1 MPPVLA
7 DFHFLRPWWL
17 LALLP
22 CALLVLWF
30 ARRRRRPALWSTLID
45 PALLGHLLL
54 PAQANHR
61 GALPLALL
69 AGWTLAVL
77 GLAGPAWERLPEPLH
92 RSGEA
97 LIVALELDASMRATD
112 LAPSRLER
120 ARHKI
125 ADVLALRRDGLTA
138 LIVYAGD
145 AHVVTPLSDDANTL
159 AAMLPALDPAIMP
172 EPGNDPV
179 SAAELAAQL
188 LRGAGLDEG
197 RVLFIADALPRH
209 HHAALVDTLGAA
221 GLEFSLLAAGT
232 EPGSPIPLADGGFL
246 RDADG
251 AILVAGMDSD
261 TMREA
266 TAAAGGR
273 FALLGVD
280 DRDLRHL
287 LPQGR
292 ATRTLDSR
300 DQHRRFDRW
309 QDRAPWLALALLP
322 LAALAFR
329 RGWLLGATLL
339 VLLPTPRAEALEWRD
354 LWLTR
359 DQQAARALADGDA
372 ARAAS
377 LFRSQ
382 AWRGAAQYR
391 AGDHDGAAASW
402 SGLDDANA
410 HYNRGNA
417 LARAGRLD
425 EALAAYDAALALDP
439 QHTDA
444 VANRRL
450 VEELA
455 RQREAQSRA
464 ADDGDD
470 ASRSAG
476 KDGEMPPPGA
486 DGSESDQT
494 DRTDGSARERDTPDQ
509 PPASGEDGA
518 AARDGDGERA
528 HDDADSSDGVA
539 MDDRAAPSPADGAGE
554 PPYEEEQ
561 AMEHWLRRIPD
572 DPGALL
578 RRKFEYEHRLRRG
591 EREEEAW

>member
-1 MPPVLA
+1 MPPAFA

-22 CALLVLWF
+22 CALLALWF
-30 ARRRRRPALWSTLID
+30 ARRSRRPALWSTLID
-45 PALLGHLLL
+45 PVLLGHLLL
-54 PAQANHR
+54 PAQASHR
-61 GALPLALL
+61 GALPIVLFT
-69 AGWTLAVL
+69 GWTLAVL

-172 EPGNDPV
+172 EPGNDPMR
-179 SAAELAAQL
+179 AAELAAQL

-197 RVLFIADALPRH
+197 RVLFIADALPRQ
-209 HHAALVDTLGAA
+209 HHAALADTLAAA

-232 EPGSPIPLADGGFL
+232 AQGSPIPLADGGFR

-251 AILVAGMDSD
+251 GILVAGVDID
-261 TMREA
+261 AMREA
-266 TAAAGGR
+266 ASTAGGR

-292 ATRTLDSR
+292 ATRTLDPHGQGR
-300 DQHRRFDRW
+300 QADRW

-329 RGWLLGATLL
+329 RGWLLGAVLL
-339 VLLPTPRAEALEWRD
+339 VLLPTPRAEAFEWRD
-354 LWLTR
+354 LWLTG
-359 DQQAARALADGDA
+359 DQQAARALSDGDA
-372 ARAAS
+372 ARAAN
-377 LFRSQ
+377 LFRSP

-391 AGDHDGAAASW
+391 AGDYAGAAGSW
-402 SGLDDANA
+402 SALDDANA

-417 LARAGRLD
+417 LARAGHLE
-425 EALAAYDAALALDP
+425 EALAAYDAALARDP
-439 QHTDA
+439 QHADA
-444 VANRRL
+444 AANRRL

-455 RQREAQSRA
+455 RQREARNRA

-470 ASRSAG
+470 GDDTSRSAG
-476 KDGEMPPPGA
+476 KDGAPAPPENG
-486 DGSESDQT
+486 GS
-494 DRTDGSARERDTPDQ
+494 RPDQ

-518 AARDGDGERA
+518 TPRDGDGGPA
-528 HDDADSSDGVA
+528 HDDADSSEGVA
-539 MDDRAAPSPADGAGE
+539 TDDQAAPSPADGAGE
-554 PPYEEEQ
+554 PPDEEEQ
-561 AMEHWLRRIPD
+561 AMEHGLRRIPD